1 MPNMLMDFTNN
12 TENITSQ
19 GQDFSHR
26 FKIGGILKTC
36 GAYKQKG
43 IAVMSVFYCLGSLL
57 FCNVSMNRD
66 QNTRNH
72 GNMVKKDTCHRFL
85 QLLKTDW
92 NRFLALLAEAIIT
105 NDFMPIRRKDC
116 EGKEKPFLLVA
127 DDSSYCR
134 NRSKKVELS
143 AKNWDH
149 ALRRYYTGF
158 RMLNLAWTEGV
169 SVLPVSFCNMSTC
182 NKRKLL
188 NRSKEIAFTEQGTF
202 GYKIRQLAQKKM
214 THTLLDLL
222 DVATAAKLQARY
234 LLCDRWFANPATIF
248 SVLAKE
254 YDVICMLKDSS
265 TYYRCDGEL
274 KTLRQIF
281 RTSVKDERIQRK
293 LKRKAGKD
301 DSKSR
306 KYLFSATVTMISKK
320 GGDDREVKI
329 VFVRN
334 RNKKSEYLAILS
346 TDIELTENQIVE
358 YYSCRWGIETMFQT
372 CKSFLGLQKG
382 TQSLDYSEIHAST
395 AIAMFQYSM
404 MSYLNCQNSDEI
416 RYGELFYR
424 LLEEVQ
430 DEALFNALEMMLP
443 LFVGTI
449 SGDFDLPVEAL
460 NESMKGPS
468 RVPEHVL
475 HHTESARKQV

>member
-1 MPNMLMDFTNN
+1 MPNMLMNFTNN

-19 GQDFSHR
+19 VQDFSHK
-26 FKIGGILKTC
+26 FKIGSIFQTC

-43 IAVMSVFYCLGSLL
+43 IPVMSVFFYLSSLL
-57 FCNVSMNRD
+57 FCNISMNRD

-85 QLLKTDW
+85 QSLKMDW
-92 NRFLALLAEAIIT
+92 NKFLALLAKAIII
-105 NDFMPIRRKDC
+105 NDFIPIRRKDC
-116 EGKEKPFLLVA
+116 EGKEKPFFLVA

-158 RMLNLAWTEGV
+158 RMLTLAWTDGV

-182 NKRKLL
+182 NKKNRL
-188 NRSKEIAFTEQGTF
+188 NKSKEITVSEQKTF

-214 THTLLDLL
+214 NHTLLDLL
-222 DVATAAKLQARY
+222 DVATKAKLQARY

-248 SVLAKE
+248 SVLAKG
-254 YDVICMLKDSS
+254 YDVICMLKNSS

-274 KTLRQIF
+274 KTLKQIF
-281 RTSVKDERIQRK
+281 RSYVKNERIQRK

-301 DSKSR
+301 DSKGRSF
-306 KYLFSATVTMISKK
+306 LFSATVTMVNKK
-320 GGDDREVKI
+320 KDGDDRDVKI

-382 TQSLDYSEIHAST
+382 TRSLDYSEIHAST
-395 AIAMFQYSM
+395 AILMFQYSM
-404 MSYLNCQNSDEI
+404 MSYLNRQNSDEI
-416 RYGELFYR
+416 SFGELFYR

-430 DEALFNALEMMLP
+430 DAALFNALKMMLS
-443 LFVGTI
+443 LFVDTI
-449 SGDFDLPVEAL
+449 SKDLSIPIETL
-460 NESMKGPS
+460 NESMNNFIKTM
-468 RVPEHVL
+468 PERL
-475 HHTESARKQV
+475 KICLESDF

>member
-1 MPNMLMDFTNN
+1 MPNMLMNFTRN

-19 GQDFSHR
+19 VQDFSHK
-26 FKIGGILKTC
+26 FKIGSILNTC

-43 IAVMSVFYCLGSLL
+43 IPVMSVFYYLCSLV
-57 FCNVSMNRD
+57 FCNISMNRD

-85 QLLKTDW
+85 QSMKIDW
-92 NRFLALLAEAIIT
+92 NKFLALLAKAIII
-105 NDFMPIRRKDC
+105 NNFIPIRRNDC
-116 EGKEKPFLLVA
+116 EGKEKPFFLVA

-158 RMLNLAWTEGV
+158 RMLTLAWTDGV

-182 NKRKLL
+182 NKKKLL
-188 NRSKEIAFTEQGTF
+188 NQSKEIAFSEHKTF
-202 GYKIRQLAQKKM
+202 GYKIRQLAQKQM
-214 THTLLDLL
+214 NHTLLDLL
-222 DVATAAKLQARY
+222 DVATKAKLQARY

-248 SVLAKE
+248 SILDKG
-254 YDVICMLKDSS
+254 YDVICMLKNST
-265 TYYRCDGEL
+265 TYYRCDGEQ
-274 KTLRQIF
+274 KTLKQIF
-281 RTSVKDERIQRK
+281 RTYVKKERIQRE
-293 LKRKAGKD
+293 LRRKAGKD

-306 KYLFSATVTMISKK
+306 KYLFSATVTMINKK
-320 GGDDREVKI
+320 GGDKEIKI

-346 TDIELTENQIVE
+346 TDIGLTENQIVE

-372 CKSFLGLQKG
+372 CKSFLGIQKS
-382 TQSLDYSEIHAST
+382 TQSLNYSEIHGST

-404 MSYLNCQNSDEI
+404 MSYLNRQNSDEI
-416 RYGELFYR
+416 SYGELFFR

-430 DEALFNALEMMLP
+430 DAALFNALEIMLS
-443 LFVGTI
+443 LFVETI
-449 SGDFDLPVEAL
+449 CEDFGLPIEAL
-460 NESMKGPS
+460 NESMNKFIKRLPQ
-468 RVPEHVL
+468 RL
-475 HHTESARKQV
+475 KTYLESAA